1 MATSTIVNNNNGH
14 AQATGNA
21 AVTLATSD
29 KNMTLSSVTAS
40 NGVAHL
46 TSNGALSFDKAG
58 TYLLIGDWGFNGLT
72 SGNVLTISIRKWNG
86 SSTSSLDSWG
96 ISVSGAYFSKTCA
109 KVVDLNVGDALFM
122 SVRNNSGATGSFNF
136 ARLIAIKLD

>member
-1 MATSTIVNNNNGH
+1 MATSTIVNHNNGH
-14 AQATGNA
+14 AQASGNT

-29 KNMTLSSVTAS
+29 KNITLSYVTAS

-58 TYLLIGDWGFNGLT
+58 TYLLIGDWSFNGLT
-72 SGNVLTISIRKWNG
+72 SGNVLTVSIRKWNG
-86 SSTSSLDSWG
+86 SATSLIDTWG

-109 KVVDLNVGDALFM
+109 MMVDLNVGDALFM
-122 SVRNNSGATGSFNF
+122 SARNNSSATGSFKF
-136 ARLIAIKLD
+136 ARLTAIKLD